1 MAGRTEIK
9 SSARFLNVEV
19 IIHMK
24 QMTTAKRRL
33 IMKENMTGYFFIL
46 PAFIIIGIFFIIPA
60 IQLFGLAYTDYS
72 IMKGSGVFVGLENF
86 IKIFQDEDFLNSL
99 VVTLKLAVFIV
110 PVQTFIALIMAV
122 FVNEKIRG
130 IKLFRTI
137 YFIPAVTSFVAVAI
151 IWKQMY
157 NPSFGLINTIFGGFG
172 LGPYQYL
179 SSTSQA
185 LISMAITCVWKS
197 WGYFM
202 VIFLSGLQEIPS
214 ELYEAVRI
222 DGANQ
227 IQKFFYITVPM
238 VKRTTLF
245 VIIITTMDAIK
256 VFIPSFTMTSGGP
269 NGATNTAVHHIWRQA
284 FRLDQVGPAA
294 AMSTVLFVIIAVIT
308 ILQFKLSGSD
318 E

>member
-157 NPSFGLINTIFGGFG
+157 NPSFGLINTILGVFG